1 MTTMQIV
8 SILIFVGVMGAIISE
23 KVHRT
28 VAALTGAVVLICI
41 KVLTVE
47 SAVGYIDF
55 NTIGVLIGMMLF
67 VAVVRNSGLFE
78 FMAIKSAKIAKG
90 NPWKIMLLF
99 AILTAVLSAFLDN
112 VTTVL
117 LVGPMAIT
125 IASILGLNPV
135 PFLLAQILASN
146 IGGTATLI
154 GDPPNIM
161 IGSQAGLSFM
171 DFILNNGPVIVVILA
186 VTCLCFYIIY
196 GRKMVVDQEKMNAVM
211 QLDENKSIKDHKLL
225 VKSVFMIC
233 VVVVGFVGHSALGVE
248 SSVIALGCAVIM
260 MLIGR
265 QDIEEVILGVEW
277 STILFFVGLFIVV
290 GGMVDTG
297 VITMLGNLL
306 FEVTGGNALMMML
319 LILWVSAFLS
329 AILDNIPFCATM
341 IPMILSL
348 QADGMD
354 VTALWWALSLGAC
367 LGGNGTLIGAS
378 ANVVLSGISAK
389 HGHPITF
396 MRYLKIGLPMMILS
410 VVISTIYLLIRFA

>member
-28 VAALTGAVVLICI
+28 VAALVGAVILICVKI
-41 KVLTVE
+41 LTVE
-47 SAVGYIDF
+47 SAVEHIDF

-78 FMAIKSAKIAKG
+78 FLAIKSAKIAKG

-99 AILTAVLSAFLDN
+99 SILTAVLSAFLDN

-171 DFILNNGPVIVVILA
+171 DFIVNNGPVIAVVLA

-233 VVVVGFVGHSALGVE
+233 VVVVGFVGHSVLGVE

-319 LILWVSAFLS
+319 LILWGSAIFS
-329 AILDNIPFCATM
+329 SILDNIPFVATM
-341 IPMILSL
+341 IPLILSM

>member
-1 MTTMQIV
+1 M
-8 SILIFVGVMGAIISE
+8 
-23 KVHRT
+23 
-28 VAALTGAVVLICI
+28 
-41 KVLTVE
+41 
-47 SAVGYIDF
+47 
-55 NTIGVLIGMMLF
+55 
-67 VAVVRNSGLFE
+67 
-78 FMAIKSAKIAKG
+78 
-90 NPWKIMLLF
+90 
-99 AILTAVLSAFLDN
+99 
-112 VTTVL
+112 
-117 LVGPMAIT
+117 
-125 IASILGLNPV
+125 
-135 PFLLAQILASN
+135 
-146 IGGTATLI
+146 
-154 GDPPNIM
+154 
-161 IGSQAGLSFM
+161 
-171 DFILNNGPVIVVILA
+171 
-186 VTCLCFYIIY
+186 
-196 GRKMVVDQEKMNAVM
+196 
-211 QLDENKSIKDHKLL
+211 
-225 VKSVFMIC
+225 
-233 VVVVGFVGHSALGVE
+233 
-248 SSVIALGCAVIM
+248 IALGCAVVM

-265 QDIEEVILGVEW
+265 QSTEEVILGVEW